1 MGEAGDRE
9 RRGSEEVLNMEPV
22 IQLLL
27 ATVLGG
33 TIGFQREIA
42 KKAAGIRT
50 YAFVAIGSCLFTI
63 LSRSGFHGTVVDP
76 TRIAA
81 QVVVGIGFLGAGLI
95 FVRQAHVEGLTTAA
109 GLWVVAAIG
118 MSVAVSQYTLAITTT
133 VVSLLLL
140 TVGRKLHVED
150 WLDRHERK
158 KEEER

>member
-1 MGEAGDRE
+1 MEA
-9 RRGSEEVLNMEPV
+9 VLQLV
-22 IQLLL
+22 I

-33 TIGFQREIA
+33 AIGFQREVA

-63 LSRSGFHGTVVDP
+63 LSRSGFHGAIVDP

-95 FVRQAHVEGLTTAA
+95 FVRQEHVEGLTTAA

-133 VVSLLLL
+133 VVALLLL
-140 TVGRKLHVED
+140 TVGRKLHVE
-150 WLDRHERK
+150 
-158 KEEER
+158 

>member
-1 MGEAGDRE
+1 MEA
-9 RRGSEEVLNMEPV
+9 VL
-22 IQLLL
+22 QLLL

-33 TIGFQREIA
+33 VVGFQREVA
-42 KKAAGIRT
+42 KKAAGTRT

-63 LSRSGFHGTVVDP
+63 LSRIGFSGATVDP

-95 FVRQAHVEGLTTAA
+95 FVRQEHVEGLTTAA

-118 MSVAVSQYTLAITTT
+118 MSVAVSQYALAITTT
-133 VVSLLLL
+133 IIALLLL
-140 TVGRKLHVED
+140 TVGRKLHVDD

-158 KEEER
+158 KSERE